1 MVFPLNKM
9 HKPISLE
16 ILQVNIGPL
25 CNKTCTHCH
34 LKAGPERTESMNR
47 KTMIK
52 LQALADRLEPRIIDI
67 TGGAPEMNPL
77 LRWFVSELVNKG
89 HSIQLRSNLTA
100 LLLDE
105 SLIDFLSSKKVKLV
119 ASLPCYIAD
128 EVDSVRGSYTFTES
142 IKALQLLNAK
152 GYCVEKGLELDLVY
166 NPEADFLPPP
176 QIELE
181 KTYRRRLK
189 NDHEVEF
196 SHLISITNMP
206 IGRFRDLLIKNGR
219 LDSYMKLLREN
230 YNPDTQD
237 ALMCRH
243 QLEVNW
249 EGELYD
255 CDFNLALD
263 LPMRLKHN
271 NIHDPQFDISQLI
284 KREIVYDEHCFGCAA
299 GQGSSCS
306 GALTF

>member
-1 MVFPLNKM
+1 
-9 HKPISLE
+9 
-16 ILQVNIGPL
+16 
-25 CNKTCTHCH
+25 
-34 LKAGPERTESMNR
+34 
-47 KTMIK
+47 MIK